1 MPRDAQQRGITFLRT
16 YHGLPS
22 MTNFHL
28 DGSTYTTNAA
38 EKRTNRTK
46 PTRQAKKDGR
56 LQERIC

>member
-1 MPRDAQQRGITFLRT
+1 
-16 YHGLPS
+16 